1 MYLDPGS
8 ASFIVQAVI
17 AGVVGIG
24 AAVRL
29 YWDKLRALS
38 VGIRKARHVD

>member
-17 AGVVGIG
+17 AGVVGVG
-24 AAVRL
+24 TGVRL
-29 YWDKLRALS
+29 YWGKLRASFLA
-38 VGIRKARHVD
+38 IRKARDSD

>member
-24 AAVRL
+24 TAVRL
-29 YWDKLRALS
+29 YWDRLS
-38 VGIRKARHVD
+38 ATFSRIRKARRVD